1 MVRRTQEAPGRRRRP
16 KVLEEA
22 PSVFVPVTGEG
33 GGQVL
38 TASGAG
44 HPGPAVR
51 ARGTAAPGE
60 TGEDSQVIELEDL
73 DGQADQEALRRAREI
88 AQALAIP
95 RPPLR
100 ATARRGLG
108 DLDQLPFRGSAE
120 DIDLEATV
128 ENLVAKPVLESS
140 DIVVR
145 ERIRQRRAM
154 VLLLDV
160 SGSMRGER
168 VRSAAAAVGAIVGEF
183 ARDDL
188 AVIAFWSD
196 AARITPM
203 GHGATPAGILETLVR
218 IPARG
223 LTNVEHPLRL
233 ARDELARVPAAE
245 GRVLLLSDCV
255 HNAGPDPRA
264 VAASLPRLDVLLDTT
279 GEKDLYLGRDLARL
293 GRGRL
298 ETVRTFRDLPRALTR
313 ILSP

>member
-1 MVRRTQEAPGRRRRP
+1 MFQPA
-16 KVLEEA
+16 
-22 PSVFVPVTGEG
+22 TGEG

-38 TASGAG
+38 MATGAG
-44 HPGPAVR
+44 RDRGGIR

-60 TGEDSQVIELEDL
+60 TGEESDVIDLADLEEDADL
-73 DGQADQEALRRAREI
+73 EVLQRAREI
-88 AQALAIP
+88 ASALSIPQPPRQA
-95 RPPLR
+95 RP
-100 ATARRGLG
+100 RRGLG
-108 DLDQLPFRGSAE
+108 ELGRLPFAGSAE

-128 ENLVAKPVLESS
+128 ENLVAQPVPEAS

-145 ERIRQRRAM
+145 ERVRQRRAM
-154 VLLLDV
+154 VLVLDV

-168 VRSAAAAVGAIVGEF
+168 IRSAAAAVGALAGEF

-196 AARITPM
+196 AAILVPM
-203 GHGATPAGILETLVR
+203 GRAGTPTEILELLVR

-233 ARDELARVPAAE
+233 AREELATVPQAE

-255 HNAGPDPRA
+255 HNAGPDPRT
-264 VAASLPRLDVLLDTT
+264 VAATLPRLDVLLDTS
-279 GEKDLYLGRDLARL
+279 GEKDLEMARDLARW

-313 ILSP
+313 ILSL

>member
-1 MVRRTQEAPGRRRRP
+1 MRRTQEAPGRRRRP
-16 KVLEEA
+16 KLLEED
-22 PSVFVPVTGEG
+22 PTVFEPATGEG

-44 HPGPAVR
+44 KDATARV
-51 ARGTAAPGE
+51 RGTAAPGE
-60 TGEDSQVIELEDL
+60 TGEDSRVIDLEDL
-73 DGQADQEALRRAREI
+73 DEHADREALRRAREI
-88 AQALAIP
+88 ALSLAIP
-95 RPPLR
+95 QPPRR

-108 DLDQLPFRGSAE
+108 DLEQLPFRGSAE

-128 ENLVAKPVLESS
+128 ENLVAKPVPEPS

-196 AARITPM
+196 AARIAPM
-203 GHGATPAGILETLVR
+203 GQAGTPGGILETLVR

-255 HNAGPDPRA
+255 HNAGPDPRSA
-264 VAASLPRLDVLLDTT
+264 AASLPRLDVLLDTS
-279 GEKDLYLGRDLARL
+279 GEKDVDLGRDLARL

-298 ETVRTFRDLPRALTR
+298 ETVRTFRDLPRALSR

>member
-1 MVRRTQEAPGRRRRP
+1 MRRTQKVPGRRRRP

-22 PSVFVPVTGEG
+22 PTVFEPAIGEG

-38 TASGAG
+38 TASGANQD
-44 HPGPAVR
+44 AATVR
-51 ARGTAAPGE
+51 VRGTAAPGE
-60 TGEDSQVIELEDL
+60 TGEDSQVIDLEDL
-73 DGQADQEALRRAREI
+73 DDHADREALRRARAI
-88 AQALAIP
+88 AQSLAIP
-95 RPPLR
+95 QPPRR

-108 DLDQLPFRGSAE
+108 DLEQLPFRGSAE

-128 ENLVAKPVLESS
+128 ENLVAKPVPEPS

-168 VRSAAAAVGAIVGEF
+168 VRSAAAAVGALVGEF

-196 AARITPM
+196 AARIAPM
-203 GHGATPAGILETLVR
+203 GQGGTPGGILETLVR

-264 VAASLPRLDVLLDTT
+264 AAASLPRLDVLLDTS
-279 GEKDLYLGRDLARL
+279 GEKDVDLGRDLARL

-298 ETVRTFRDLPRALTR
+298 ETVRTFRDLPRALSR

>member
-1 MVRRTQEAPGRRRRP
+1 MRRSQKAPGRRRRP

-22 PSVFVPVTGEG
+22 PTVFEPATGEG

-44 HPGPAVR
+44 KDATAARV
-51 ARGTAAPGE
+51 RGTAAPGE
-60 TGEDSQVIELEDL
+60 TGEDSQVIDLEDL
-73 DGQADQEALRRAREI
+73 DEHADGEVLRRAREI
-88 AQALAIP
+88 ALALAIP
-95 RPPLR
+95 QPPRR

-108 DLDQLPFRGSAE
+108 DLEQLPFRGSAE

-128 ENLVAKPVLESS
+128 ENLVARPVPEPS

-196 AARITPM
+196 AARIVPM
-203 GHGATPAGILETLVR
+203 GQVGTPGGILETLVR

-233 ARDELARVPAAE
+233 ARDELARAPAAE

-264 VAASLPRLDVLLDTT
+264 AAASLPRLDVLLDTS
-279 GEKDLYLGRDLARL
+279 GEKDVDLGRDLARL

-298 ETVRTFRDLPRALTR
+298 ETVRTFRDLPRALSR

>member
-1 MVRRTQEAPGRRRRP
+1 MRRSQKASGRRRRP
-16 KVLEEA
+16 KVLEEH
-22 PSVFVPVTGEG
+22 PTVFLPAAAES

-38 TASGAG
+38 VARGPGRDREGA
-44 HPGPAVR
+44 R
-51 ARGTAAPGE
+51 ARGNAAPGE
-60 TGEDSQVIELEDL
+60 TGEDSQVIDLEDL
-73 DGQADQEALRRAREI
+73 DGPADVEALRRAREI
-88 AQALAIP
+88 AAALSIP
-95 RPPLR
+95 QPPRR
-100 ATARRGLG
+100 AAARRGIG
-108 DLDQLPFRGSAE
+108 DLERLPFTGDAE

-128 ENLVAKPVLESS
+128 ENLVAKPVPEAS

-154 VLLLDV
+154 VLILDV

-168 VRSAAAAVGAIVGEF
+168 VRSAAAAVGAVVGEF
-183 ARDDL
+183 ARDDV

-196 AARITPM
+196 AAILAPM
-203 GHGATPAGILETLVR
+203 GRAGAPAEILETLVR

-233 ARDELARVPAAE
+233 ARDELAQVPSTE

-255 HNAGPDPRA
+255 HNAGPDPRT
-264 VAASLPRLDVLLDTT
+264 VAPALPRLDILLDTS
-279 GEKDLYLGRDLARL
+279 GEKDLEMGRALARL

-298 ETVRTFRDLPRALTR
+298 ETVQTFRDLPGALTR

>member
-1 MVRRTQEAPGRRRRP
+1 MLDQAPT
-16 KVLEEA
+16 
-22 PSVFVPVTGEG
+22 VFEPATGEG

-38 TASGAG
+38 TASGAERD
-44 HPGPAVR
+44 AATARVR
-51 ARGTAAPGE
+51 GSAAPGE

-73 DGQADQEALRRAREI
+73 DEHADREALRRAHEI
-88 AQALAIP
+88 ALSLAIP
-95 RPPLR
+95 QPPRR

-108 DLDQLPFRGSAE
+108 DLEQLPFRGSAE

-128 ENLVAKPVLESS
+128 ENLVAKPVPESS

-196 AARITPM
+196 AARIAPM
-203 GHGATPAGILETLVR
+203 GQGGTPGGILETLVR

-255 HNAGPDPRA
+255 HNAGPDPRPA
-264 VAASLPRLDVLLDTT
+264 AASLPRLDVLLDTS
-279 GEKDLYLGRDLARL
+279 GEKDVDLGRALARH

-298 ETVRTFRDLPRALTR
+298 ETVRTFRDLPRALSR

>member
-1 MVRRTQEAPGRRRRP
+1 M
-16 KVLEEA
+16 LEEA
-22 PSVFVPVTGEG
+22 PTVFEPATGEG

-38 TASGAG
+38 TASEAG
-44 HPGPAVR
+44 KDATAPR

-60 TGEDSQVIELEDL
+60 TGEDGQVIDLEDL
-73 DGQADQEALRRAREI
+73 DDHADREVLRRAREI
-88 AQALAIP
+88 ALALAIP
-95 RPPLR
+95 QPPRR

-108 DLDQLPFRGSAE
+108 DLEQLPFRGSAE

-128 ENLVAKPVLESS
+128 ENLVAKPVPEPS

-196 AARITPM
+196 AARIAPM
-203 GHGATPAGILETLVR
+203 GQVGTPGGILETLVR

-233 ARDELARVPAAE
+233 AGDELARVPAAE

-264 VAASLPRLDVLLDTT
+264 AAASLPRLDVLLDTS
-279 GEKDLYLGRDLARL
+279 GEKDVDLGRDLARL

-298 ETVRTFRDLPRALTR
+298 ETVRTFRDLPRALSR